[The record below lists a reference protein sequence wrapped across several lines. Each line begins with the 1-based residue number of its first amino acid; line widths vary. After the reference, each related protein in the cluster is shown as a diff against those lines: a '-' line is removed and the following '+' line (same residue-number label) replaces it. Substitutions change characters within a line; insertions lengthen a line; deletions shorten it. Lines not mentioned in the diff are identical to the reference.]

1 MRKVLF
7 MNKIN
12 FNYHSSYFQKI
23 LLVSTQVN
31 LIINMEW
38 NHEIWQGR
46 SKQQIETNY
55 RFLGITISSAL
66 LCFVGI
72 IIYRLISTI

>member
-1 MRKVLF
+1 MIKQML
-7 MNKIN
+7 
-12 FNYHSSYFQKI
+12 I
-23 LLVSTQVN
+23 LRNEIN

-55 RFLGITISSAL
+55 IFFGITIVSAL

>member
-1 MRKVLF
+1 MIKQML
-7 MNKIN
+7 
-12 FNYHSSYFQKI
+12 I
-23 LLVSTQVN
+23 LRYEIN
-31 LIINMEW
+31 LIINMER

-55 RFLGITISSAL
+55 RFFGITIVSAL

>member
-1 MRKVLF
+1 MIKQML
-7 MNKIN
+7 
-12 FNYHSSYFQKI
+12 I
-23 LLVSTQVN
+23 LRYEIN

-55 RFLGITISSAL
+55 RFFGITIVSAL

>member
-1 MRKVLF
+1 MIKQMLVLRYE
-7 MNKIN
+7 I
-12 FNYHSSYFQKI
+12 
-23 LLVSTQVN
+23 N

-38 NHEIWQGR
+38 NHEIRQGR

-55 RFLGITISSAL
+55 RFLGITIVSAL

>member
-1 MRKVLF
+1 LR
-7 MNKIN
+7 NEI
-12 FNYHSSYFQKI
+12 
-23 LLVSTQVN
+23 N

-55 RFLGITISSAL
+55 RFFGITIVSAL

>member
-1 MRKVLF
+1 MIKQML
-7 MNKIN
+7 
-12 FNYHSSYFQKI
+12 I
-23 LLVSTQVN
+23 LRNEIN

>member
-1 MRKVLF
+1 MIKQML
-7 MNKIN
+7 
-12 FNYHSSYFQKI
+12 I
-23 LLVSTQVN
+23 LRNEIN

-46 SKQQIETNY
+46 SRQQIETNY
-55 RFLGITISSAL
+55 IFFGITIVSAL

>member
-1 MRKVLF
+1 MIKQML
-7 MNKIN
+7 
-12 FNYHSSYFQKI
+12 I
-23 LLVSTQVN
+23 LRYEIN